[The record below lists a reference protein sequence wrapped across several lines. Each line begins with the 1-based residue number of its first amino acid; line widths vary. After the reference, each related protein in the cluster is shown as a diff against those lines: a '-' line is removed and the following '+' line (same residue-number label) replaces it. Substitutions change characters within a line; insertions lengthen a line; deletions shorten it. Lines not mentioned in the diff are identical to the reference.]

1 MYTTNHRFKQGM
13 ASLLAVSIAA
23 FAGMVQAKDLTITS
37 ASWNAKTKNLSLAG
51 TSEDRATVTL
61 SNARTNAKLTSA
73 TATKKGAW
81 SKTLSK
87 PAAVPCRVR
96 ATSKDSATERD
107 VSNAPANCSGS
118 APNQPPIANA
128 GPDQSVTLAQG
139 QSSIAV
145 ALNGGGSSDP
155 DGSIASYKWTG
166 NPDPA
171 DTVNPSV
178 TLTAGTY
185 VFTLAVTDNKGTAG
199 AADTVQVTVAAPPAA
214 SGSSINSTSVGS
226 LAKVTTP
233 VPEQSK
239 VASNSYSV
247 LAVNDLGM
255 HCVDLDTRIV
265 NILPPFQVM
274 LGQVIQKGAKPVINP
289 QGVELYYSAV
299 SNPKDPILSRN
310 DLFDG
315 IAVDGTTFKTNF
327 WGSLANGAYDA
338 FYPPLDQPPLN
349 LPAGTKLDD
358 LVPAD
363 KGLPVP
369 NAEKLYIG
377 SDGKVN
383 SGDEQLTVAQHG
395 MPGFSSPYA
404 ANVPQRVEEHYT
416 NKPMFVN
423 FPFGYVANG
432 VNWFEAA
439 GIPMAPFDDFGRQ
452 NPFPLVR
459 VQAKNGNTVLATVD
473 AVLPVSSEASCT
485 NCHSDPA
492 DVANSRASWPTDA
505 LRGAGLEVATSVQ
518 DPDTNNPHK
527 ISVEYAADIN
537 ILRLHDLRQGTNY
550 VDPTGAKTPCDIK
563 SGLPASSSGDANC
576 LTYKAVVQN
585 KPVVCQS
592 CHYTPALD
600 LAQVGPQAGAVGSPA
615 NGRNQVAHQ
624 SNSRVMHNHHGSFTN
639 LFTAIPAPDQ
649 DPATG
654 AIRNQAERLTALEQN
669 CYQCHPGKETKCL
682 RGAMFNGSMLCS
694 DCHGDMK
701 QVGADFS
708 TGVSPSNPG
717 AFVLN
722 QGNFYD
728 PASSQPRVP
737 WANEPGCGSCHTG
750 DANGNLAGSA
760 NVIANKVDS
769 KGNKDDIRL
778 RQAFRTGDAKATPI
792 VPTNKR
798 FAEPA
803 IPAQFN
809 GFNNPGAGNPKL
821 YRVSTGHG
829 GVMCEG
835 CHGATHAEW
844 PNATANA
851 NDNLAATQLQGHTG
865 TIAECTT
872 CHTAGSLPSSTQGGP
887 HGMHLI
893 DDKRFYGD
901 AHGDLAESQNGQA
914 GGGTC
919 GACHGSDHLGTVL
932 SRAAANRSFSVEGK
946 TVSVKAAQPVACNLC
961 HSLSKSFEQ

>member
-1 MYTTNHRFKQGM
+1 
-13 ASLLAVSIAA
+13 S
-23 FAGMVQAKDLTITS
+23 
-37 ASWNAKTKNLSLAG
+37 G
-51 TSEDRATVTL
+51 TA
-61 SNARTNAKLTSA
+61 N
-73 TATKKGAW
+73 
-81 SKTLSK
+81 K
-87 PAAVPCRVR
+87 PPV
-96 ATSKDSATERD
+96 
-107 VSNAPANCSGS
+107 
-118 APNQPPIANA
+118 ANA
-128 GPDQSVTLAQG
+128 GPDQAVTIAQG
-139 QSSIAV
+139 QTSIAV
-145 ALNGGGSSDP
+145 TLNGSGSSDP
-155 DGSIASYKWTG
+155 DGSIAAYTWTG
-166 NPDPA
+166 TPDPA

-178 TLTAGTY
+178 TLNAGTY
-185 VFTLAVTDNKGTAG
+185 VFTLVVKDNKGAASPADTVTIVVNPAPAPNRAPTANAGPDQSVTLPSGQTGITVTLNGSGSSDPDGSIAAYRWTGNPDPADTVSPSVTLSAGTHVFTLVVTDNKGATS
-199 AADTVQVTVAAPPAA
+199 AADTVQITVNAAQTP
-214 SGSSINSTSVGS
+214 SGGSINSTSTGS
-226 LAKVTTP
+226 LARVTAT
-233 VPEQSK
+233 VAEQPK
-239 VASNSYSV
+239 VASTNYSL

-274 LGQVIQKGAKPVINP
+274 LGQVVQKGAKPVINP

-299 SNPKDPILSRN
+299 SNPKDPILGRTDIFN
-310 DLFDG
+310 G
-315 IAVDGTTFKTNF
+315 IATDGTTFKTNF
-327 WGSLANGAYDA
+327 WSAVNNEAYDL
-338 FYPPLDQPPLN
+338 FYPPLDQAPLN
-349 LPAGTKLDD
+349 LPAGTKLRD

-377 SDGKVN
+377 ADGKVN
-383 SGDEQLTVAQHG
+383 SGDEQLAVAQHG
-395 MPGFSSPYA
+395 MPGASSPYA

-423 FPFGYVANG
+423 FPFGYVADK

-439 GIPMAPFDDFGRQ
+439 GIPMAPFDDVGRQ

-459 VQAKNGNTVLATVD
+459 VQAKSGGSVLATND
-473 AVLPVSSEASCT
+473 IVLPVSSESACT
-485 NCHSDPA
+485 NCHSDPSDLA
-492 DVANSRASWPTDA
+492 GSRTSWPTDA

-518 DPDTNNPHK
+518 DPDTNNPAQV
-527 ISVEYAADIN
+527 SVEYGADIN
-537 ILRLHDLRQGTNY
+537 ILRLHDLRQGANY

-563 SGLPASSSGDANC
+563 AGLPGNSNGNANC
-576 LTYKAVVQN
+576 LTYKAVVQH
-585 KPVVCQS
+585 KPVVCQG

-654 AIRNQAERLTALEQN
+654 VVKNQAARLAALEQN

-701 QVGADFS
+701 QIGADFS
-708 TGVSPSNPG
+708 AGVSPTNPG

-722 QGNFYD
+722 QGSFYD

-750 DANGNLAGSA
+750 DANSNLANSA

-769 KGNKDDIRL
+769 KGNKDGIRL
-778 RQAFRTGDAKATPI
+778 RQAFRSDDTKATPI
-792 VPTNKR
+792 VPANKR
-798 FAEPA
+798 FAEPV

-844 PNATANA
+844 PNATAAA
-851 NDNLAATQLQGHTG
+851 NDNLASTQLQGHTG
-865 TIAECTT
+865 AITECGT
-872 CHTAGSLPSSTQGGP
+872 CHTAGSLSSSTQGGP
-887 HGMHLI
+887 HGMHLVN
-893 DDKRFYGD
+893 DSRFYAD
-901 AHGDLAESQNGQA
+901 AHGDLAEMQNGQA

-919 GACHGSDHLGTVL
+919 GSCHGSDHLGTVL
-932 SRAAANRSFSVEGK
+932 SRAAADRSFSVEGK
-946 TVSVKAAQPVACNLC
+946 TVSVKAGQPVACNLC
-961 HSLSKSFEQ
+961 HSLSTSFEK